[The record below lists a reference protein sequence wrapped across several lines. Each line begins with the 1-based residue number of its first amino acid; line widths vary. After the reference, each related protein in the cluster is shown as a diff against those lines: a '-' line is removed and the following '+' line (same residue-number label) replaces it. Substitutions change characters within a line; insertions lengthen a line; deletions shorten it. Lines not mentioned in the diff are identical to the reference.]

1 MKITLDLNL
10 QNNLGNTALHFASKF
25 GFIAII
31 ESLLEYGIRTDIQ
44 NKLNQTSIDY
54 AHNSKVLKLIKNSF
68 IVIESDDISQ
78 SLNSLPSD
86 LNESLSSLEME
97 DKSTIDKVIN
107 AISVGDTNLAQYY
120 IGIDN
125 ITLPIDPNEINLTNK
140 ILNLPNSDGVTA
152 LHASSYYG
160 NYVLIAI
167 LLKIGA
173 DPTLKT
179 KSGQTCLHLA
189 CQNEKSKSI
198 EALLNYSK
206 INIINIT
213 DSNKDCC
220 LNTAVK
226 TGNSKIVETILRF
239 EPDLSIRNI
248 EGKRPIDI
256 AKCFL
261 YLNIVKLL
269 EEAEEAEDPISDVK
283 T

>member
-1 MKITLDLNL
+1 MKIKLDLNL

-44 NKLNQTSIDY
+44 NKLNQTPIDY
-54 AHNSKVLKLIKNSF
+54 AHNSKVFKLIKNSF

-78 SLNSLPSD
+78 NLNLVPLD
-86 LNESLSSLEME
+86 LNQNLNSLEME

-120 IGIDN
+120 IGIDS
-125 ITLPIDPNEINLTNK
+125 ISLPIDPELNLENISSNK
-140 ILNLPNSDGVTA
+140 ILNLPNSDGITA

-160 NYVLIAI
+160 NFVLIEI

-189 CQNEKSKSI
+189 CQNEKIKSI
-198 EALLNYSK
+198 DALLNFSK
-206 INIINIT
+206 INLINIT

-226 TGNSKIVETILRF
+226 TGNSKIVEILLRF
-239 EPDLSIRNI
+239 NPDLSIRNI

-256 AKCFL
+256 AKGFL
-261 YLNIVKLL
+261 YLNIAKLL
-269 EEAEEAEDPISDVK
+269 EEAETTEDVK
-283 T
+283 K

>member
-1 MKITLDLNL
+1 MKIKLDLNL
-10 QNNLGNTALHFASKF
+10 QNNFGNTALHFASKF
-25 GFIAII
+25 GFIEII
-31 ESLLEYGIRTDIQ
+31 ESLLEYGIRTDTQ
-44 NKLNQTSIDY
+44 NKLNQTPIDY

-78 SLNSLPSD
+78 NSNSLPSD
-86 LNESLSSLEME
+86 LNQNLNSIEME

-125 ITLPIDPNEINLTNK
+125 ITHPIDTEINLTNK
-140 ILNLPNSDGVTA
+140 ILNLPNSDGITA

-160 NYVLIAI
+160 NYVLIEI

-189 CQNEKSKSI
+189 CQNEKIKSI
-198 EALLNYSK
+198 EALLNFSK

-226 TGNSKIVETILRF
+226 TGNSKIVETILRYK
-239 EPDLSIRNI
+239 PDLSIRNI

-256 AKCFL
+256 AKGFL
-261 YLNIVKLL
+261 YLNIAKLL
-269 EEAEEAEDPISDVK
+269 EEAEDPISDVK
-283 T
+283 K

>member
-1 MKITLDLNL
+1 MKIKLDLNL

-25 GFIAII
+25 GFITII
-31 ESLLEYGIRTDIQ
+31 ESLLEYGIRTDTQ
-44 NKLNQTSIDY
+44 NKLNQTPIDY
-54 AHNSKVLKLIKNSF
+54 AHNSKVFKLITNSF
-68 IVIESDDISQ
+68 IVIESDDISK
-78 SLNSLPSD
+78 SLNSLTSD
-86 LNESLSSLEME
+86 LNENLNSLEME
-97 DKSTIDKVIN
+97 DKCTIDKVIN

-125 ITLPIDPNEINLTNK
+125 ISLPIDTEVNLTNK
-140 ILNLPNSDGVTA
+140 ILNLPNSDGITA

-160 NYVLIAI
+160 NYVLIEI

-189 CQNEKSKSI
+189 CQNEKTKSI
-198 EALLNYSK
+198 DALLNFSK

-226 TGNSKIVETILRF
+226 TGNSKIVEAILRF
-239 EPDLSIRNI
+239 KPDLSIRNI

-256 AKCFL
+256 AKGFL
-261 YLNIVKLL
+261 YLNIAKLL
-269 EEAEEAEDPISDVK
+269 EEAEEAENPISDVK
-283 T
+283 K